1 MTTVDSAFGVTL
13 GGKPRLAPPKAAT
26 TVLFLADA
34 QGLRQD
40 GDRAIA
46 GMRSM
51 DRCGLAPALN
61 LGLVYC
67 HWSSLIQ
74 IDLFARL
81 GPILLVF
88 LTYTSRIAL
97 HSFAE
102 NRIDPQARDCAGL
115 YWPGRKLAPSGPAR
129 LSRANLADRLTEI
142 IGCGAGIEAEIART
156 CSPHD
161 FSNAALFFALAA
173 QSASILLEAP
183 VPLEWRRTRG
193 EPSGNAPNAVQVYT
207 AISLVAESMALEMV

>member
-74 IDLFARL
+74 IDFFGRH

-88 LTYTSRIAL
+88 LTNTSTLAI
-97 HSFAE
+97 HCFAD
-102 NRIDPQARDCAGL
+102 NQINPQARDCAGL
-115 YWPGRKLAPSGPAR
+115 YWPGRTLAPSGPAR
-129 LSRANLADRLTEI
+129 LSRAVAADRLTEI
-142 IGCGAGIEAEIART
+142 IGAGLVLRQKLREHAHRT
-156 CSPHD
+156 TSPMRPY
-161 FSNAALFFALAA
+161 SLR
-173 QSASILLEAP
+173 SPRKAP
-183 VPLEWRRTRG
+183 PSCWRRPCRWNG
-193 EPSGNAPNAVQVYT
+193 VVPAANPSGDAPNAVQVYT
-207 AISLVAESMALEMV
+207 AISLAAESMALEMV